1 VKLIASA
8 LRLVAVGAMTAATL
22 SLLVLGFAAALPAP
36 GRESAAGAA
45 TPVAGSTTATTSSD
59 AFPVSSTTLTAG
71 SVALTT
77 TTTTTTKTIP
87 ANPCLRKALHL
98 RCPDL
103 VMSAPSELHL
113 DTTTIPGRVLLRATS
128 SVNNLGAGPIELRA
142 RRRAHRRWIV
152 SQAIYD
158 RRGHAHL
165 FRTRVR
171 LVYKYIPG
179 YRYEYGYVGST
190 SYWKVRHLAA
200 FQLWSLNAHRK
211 LERLVRTG
219 PKVDYCLRDLAR
231 THPSRRSPSS
241 AVYPGC
247 SEQAGISH
255 DLFGTSVGWSDIYPY
270 GYPEQWID
278 VTGLRGRFAF
288 VQIVNPQGLWWE
300 SNSRNNA
307 SETFVALPSG
317 RILGRRVGVPAP

>member
-1 VKLIASA
+1 MGLVAPA
-8 LRLVAVGAMTAATL
+8 LRLAGTTVMIGASLILLALGLLAALSAQSRQSAAYAAATL
-22 SLLVLGFAAALPAP
+22 YS
-36 GRESAAGAA
+36 
-45 TPVAGSTTATTSSD
+45 STTATISSPGALTST
-59 AFPVSSTTLTAG
+59 ATLASSSA
-71 SVALTT
+71 ALTT
-77 TTTTTTKTIP
+77 TSSSTGTAP

-113 DTTTIPGRVLLRATS
+113 DTTTIAGRVLLRATS
-128 SVNNLGAGPIELRA
+128 SVNSLGAGPIELRA
-142 RRRAHRRWIV
+142 RRGTHRRWIV

-200 FQLWSLNAHRK
+200 FQLWSVNAHLK
-211 LERLVRTG
+211 LGRLVRTG

-231 THPSRRSPSS
+231 THPSRRSPTA

-247 SEQAGISH
+247 SEQAGISR

-278 VTGLRGRFAF
+278 VTGLRGRYAF
-288 VQIVNPQGLWWE
+288 VQIVNPRGLWWE
-300 SNSRNNA
+300 SNTRNNA
-307 SETFVALPSG
+307 SETFVSLPSG
-317 RILGRRVGVPAP
+317 RILGQRVGVPPP

>member
-1 VKLIASA
+1 MSSSA
-8 LRLVAVGAMTAATL
+8 AILLAVG
-22 SLLVLGFAAALPAP
+22 VAAALSA
-36 GRESAAGAA
+36 RAAAGAA
-45 TPVAGSTTATTSSD
+45 GAQTPASGATAATTSSESSS
-59 AFPVSSTTLTAG
+59 ASSTTLTTSSA
-71 SVALTT
+71 ALTT
-77 TTTTTTKTIP
+77 TTTTTETIA
-87 ANPCLRKALHL
+87 ANPCQRRSLHL

-113 DTTTIPGRVLLRATS
+113 DTTTIPGRLLLRATS
-128 SVNNLGAGPIELRA
+128 SVNSLGAGPIELRA
-142 RRRAHRRWIV
+142 RRGAHRRWIV

-158 RRGHAHL
+158 RRGHVHL
-165 FRTRVR
+165 FRTRVQ

-190 SYWKVRHLAA
+190 SYWKVRHLAS
-200 FQLWSLNAHRK
+200 FQLWSLGPHLR

-231 THPSRRSPSS
+231 THPSRRSPTS

-247 SEQAGISH
+247 SEQADISH

-288 VQIVNPQGLWWE
+288 VQIVNPRNLWWE
-300 SNSRNNA
+300 SNTANNA
-307 SETFVALPSG
+307 SETFVQLPSG
-317 RILGRRVGVPAP
+317 RVIGERVGVPAP